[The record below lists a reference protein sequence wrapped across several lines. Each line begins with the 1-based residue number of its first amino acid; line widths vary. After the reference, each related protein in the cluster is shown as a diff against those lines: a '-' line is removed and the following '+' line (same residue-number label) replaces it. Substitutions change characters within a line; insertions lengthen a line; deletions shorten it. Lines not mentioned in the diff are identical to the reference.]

1 MFCMVVLTA
10 SNQRK
15 TVVDRSSIVIIVVV
29 WLLVIGVTTFAR
41 ELVQVLELL
50 ELFKILGVV
59 VVADKLAIAG
69 NSLTVRNNNLLVR
82 IVSKLLLKW

>member
-1 MFCMVVLTA
+1 M
-10 SNQRK
+10 
-15 TVVDRSSIVIIVVV
+15 DRSSIVIIVVV